1 MRSRSPSATDPAAA
15 ASAPAGPDVCE
26 SVRAAARRL
35 PDKVAVVDGG
45 RSLTFGRM
53 AERAN
58 RVANGAAGDLA
69 SSGGVGLLSYSCLE
83 YVELVLGLAAGGKPA
98 MLLNA
103 RLSAAELVQAC
114 EDCGLGVLF
123 VQSALRDLAEA
134 VARSV
139 PLRIIEIGDEYETWL
154 GRAASSEPAVAE
166 GGAFCIASTGGTTG
180 RSKGVVLSQR
190 SRALMYGAMR
200 DVFDCYGPE
209 DRNLAVAPLFHG
221 AGFNF
226 CFASLY
232 FGGSVVLLDKF
243 DPEAVWRSLDRHAV
257 TNASVVPTHLAAM
270 LAASGVDRL
279 ARTAGALRALICNG
293 APLPLSAKQ
302 LGHSLWGDTVL
313 CEAYGG
319 TEAGII
325 STLSAS
331 DLLKHPTSVG
341 RAFPAVQLD
350 LRDEAGRP
358 VPAGAVGEVHTR
370 SPYHFDGYVGGAA
383 HAPGDWFSG
392 GDLATLDEKGFL
404 RLVDRK
410 DEKIISGGVNIYPAE
425 VELAIADHP
434 AVAEVAV
441 FGVPDAYWGEAVHA
455 LVALAPGAKV
465 TADELRQFAAER
477 LGRMKTPK
485 SVGFRDVLPKS
496 AAGKVLRRVLRDEH
510 RATHAP
516 EGSGDAR

>member
-1 MRSRSPSATDPAAA
+1 MARSR
-15 ASAPAGPDVCE
+15 PDT
-26 SVRAAARRL
+26 
-35 PDKVAVVDGG
+35 VALLEGA
-45 RSLTFGRM
+45 RSLTYGRL

-58 RVANGAAGDLA
+58 KVANGAAQDLA
-69 SSGGVGLLSYSCLE
+69 SSTRVGVLSYSCLE
-83 YVELVLGLAAGGKPA
+83 YVELVLGLAAAGKPA

-103 RLSAAELVQAC
+103 RLSVAELVNVC
-114 EDCGLGVLF
+114 EDCALDVLF
-123 VQSALRDLAEA
+123 VQPALRDLAEA
-134 VARSV
+134 AATVV
-139 PLRIIEIGDEYETWL
+139 PLRVIEIGPAYESWL
-154 GRAASSEPAVAE
+154 GLAASWDPSPV
-166 GGAFCIASTGGTTG
+166 GSGTFCIAATGGTTG
-180 RSKGVVLSQR
+180 RAKGVVLSQR
-190 SRALMYGAMR
+190 SRALMYSAMR
-200 DVFDCYGPE
+200 DVFDCYGPD

-243 DPEAVWRSLDRHAV
+243 DPDLVWRSLERDGV

-270 LAASGVDRL
+270 LAAPRAEVS
-279 ARTAGALRALICNG
+279 AKASGALRALICNG

-302 LGHSLWGDTVL
+302 LGHSLWGDKVL

-341 RAFPAVQLD
+341 RAFPAVQLE
-350 LRDEAGRP
+350 LRDEAGQP
-358 VPAGAVGEVHTR
+358 VLPGVVGEVHTR
-370 SPYHFDGYVGGAA
+370 SPYHFDGYVGGAS
-383 HAPGDWFSG
+383 HAPEDWFSG
-392 GDLATLDEKGFL
+392 GDLATLDERGFL
-404 RLVDRK
+404 HLVDRK

-455 LVALAPGAKV
+455 LVALAPGAQV
-465 TADELRQFAAER
+465 TAEELRLFAAER
-477 LGRMKTPK
+477 VGRMKTPK

-510 RATHAP
+510 RAAHKH
-516 EGSGDAR
+516 EGTGDAR